1 MDDDDLDD
9 DADDLDFEDDAEDED
24 DAEEFDIVRDG
35 IKAAFEKGR
44 RDEREAI
51 RREMD
56 AFKARHGD
64 PN

>member
-1 MDDDDLDD
+1 MDDDTDD
-9 DADDLDFEDDAEDED
+9 DDDFDDDDFDDDED
-24 DAEEFDIVRDG
+24 DDTEEFDIVRDG

>member
-24 DAEEFDIVRDG
+24 DAEEFDIVQDA

>member
-1 MDDDDLDD
+1 MDDDFDD
-9 DADDLDFEDDAEDED
+9 TDDDLDFEDDD